1 MNSAM
6 QLVRL
11 YFFGSNGHRAW
22 KVREEEETEWR
33 KGTSN
38 GKIFNKVKVAV
49 ELVEKLRDARGCT
62 IQEAAREWDA
72 ALQQQTDKKPMGV
85 ASFCR
90 YDSWPKLLQLVGL
103 AANGN

>member
-1 MNSAM
+1 M

-11 YFFGSNGHRAW
+11 HFSGSNGHRAW
-22 KVREEEETEWR
+22 KVREEEETGWR
-33 KGTSN
+33 KGARN
-38 GKIFNKVKVAV
+38 GKIFNKVKVAL

-90 YDSWPKLLQLVGL
+90 YENWPKLLQLVGL
-103 AANGN
+103 AGNGE